1 MQKPAS
7 PTLLGDQ
14 AVLHVRAGKLLKGL
28 LIDFTPTANAVHLQ
42 LESEPTQGPIEVNV
56 SDLKAIYYVRS
67 LSGNKQYKKKR
78 YFGSVSEDQALPG
91 RARGLGASED
101 PALSHPHG
109 PPIKIETKGKRI
121 MVRFKDGEILCG
133 FVEGELP
140 WKDGF
145 LTLPDPNLKGFF
157 IFPADPE
164 GNNTKVFVVTTAVED
179 VRRL

>member
-1 MQKPAS
+1 METAADS
-7 PTLLGDQ
+7 SGTGDQ
-14 AVLHVRAGKLLKGL
+14 AVLHLRAGKLKKGL
-28 LIDFTPTANAVHLQ
+28 LFGFTPTANTVRLQ
-42 LESEPTQGPIEVNV
+42 LESDPAKAPIEVSL

-78 YFGSVSEDQALPG
+78 YFGTGSE
-91 RARGLGASED
+91 
-101 PALSHPHG
+101 HP
-109 PPIKIETKGKRI
+109 EGKRI

-133 FVEGELP
+133 FIEGDLP

-145 LTLPDPNLKGFF
+145 LTSTDPNLKGFF
-157 IFPADPE
+157 INPADPE

>member
-1 MQKPAS
+1 MQKPADPS
-7 PTLLGDQ
+7 MSEDH
-14 AVLHVRAGKLLKGL
+14 AVLHLRAGKLLKGL
-28 LIDFTPTANAVHLQ
+28 LTGFTPTVDTVRLQ
-42 LESEPTQGPIEVNV
+42 LETEPAKAAIEVKV

-78 YFGSVSEDQALPG
+78 YFGSVSENQASPV

-133 FVEGELP
+133 FIEGELP

>member
-1 MQKPAS
+1 MQN
-7 PTLLGDQ
+7 PTESSSSGEQ

-28 LIDFTPTANAVHLQ
+28 LTGFTPTAETVHLQ
-42 LESEPTQGPIEVNV
+42 LESEASRPPIEVRV

-67 LSGNKQYKKKR
+67 FSGNKHYKKKR
-78 YFGSVSEDQALPG
+78 YFGAMEG
-91 RARGLGASED
+91 
-101 PALSHPHG
+101 
-109 PPIKIETKGKRI
+109 KGKRI

-133 FVEGELP
+133 FIDGELP

-145 LTLPDPNLKGFF
+145 LTSPDPSLKGFF
-157 IFPADPE
+157 MQPADPE

>member
-1 MQKPAS
+1 MQN
-7 PTLLGDQ
+7 PTESSLSGEQ

-28 LIDFTPTANAVHLQ
+28 LTGFTPTAETVHLQ
-42 LESEPTQGPIEVNV
+42 LESEPARPPIEVRV

-67 LSGNKQYKKKR
+67 FAGNKQYKKKR
-78 YFGSVSEDQALPG
+78 YFGAASEEQALPV

-101 PALSHPHG
+101 PALSRPHG
-109 PPIKIETKGKRI
+109 SPKPIVPKGKRI

-133 FVEGELP
+133 FIEGELP

-145 LTLPDPNLKGFF
+145 LTSPDPSLKGFF
-157 IFPADPE
+157 MQPADPE

>member
-1 MQKPAS
+1 MMQTAEDSSQP
-7 PTLLGDQ
+7 GEQ
-14 AVLHVRAGKLLKGL
+14 AVIHLRAGQLQKGL
-28 LIDFTPTANAVHLQ
+28 LIGFTPMANTVRLQ
-42 LESEPTQGPIEVNV
+42 LESDPAKAPIEVKV
-56 SDLKAIYYVRS
+56 SDLKAIYYVRT

-78 YFGSVSEDQALPG
+78 YFGSTSEDRASPV

-101 PALSHPHG
+101 PVMPHPHG
-109 PPIKIETKGKRI
+109 PPIPKGKRI

-133 FVEGELP
+133 FIEGDLP

-145 LTLPDPNLKGFF
+145 LTLSNPGLKGFF
-157 IFPADPE
+157 IYPADPE

>member
-1 MQKPAS
+1 MEKPTES
-7 PTLLGDQ
+7 NLSGDQ

-28 LIDFTPTANAVHLQ
+28 IIGFTPTAETVHLQ
-42 LESEPTQGPIEVNV
+42 IESEPAQSPIEVRV

-67 LSGNKQYKKKR
+67 LAGNKQYKKKR
-78 YFGSVSEDQALPG
+78 YFGVAEG
-91 RARGLGASED
+91 
-101 PALSHPHG
+101 
-109 PPIKIETKGKRI
+109 KGKRV

-133 FVEGELP
+133 FVEGEFP

-145 LTLPDPNLKGFF
+145 LASADPDLKGFF
-157 IFPADPE
+157 VFPADPE

>member
-1 MQKPAS
+1 MQKRADS
-7 PTLLGDQ
+7 SMSENR
-14 AVLHVRAGKLLKGL
+14 AVLHLRRRKILKGFL
-28 LIDFTPTANAVHLQ
+28 TDFTPTAYTVHLR
-42 LESEPTQGPIEVNV
+42 LESEPVATPIEVKI
-56 SDLKAIYYVRS
+56 SDLKAIYYVRT

-78 YFGSVSEDQALPG
+78 YFGTTSEGQASPV

-109 PPIKIETKGKRI
+109 PPNLKGKRI

-133 FVEGELP
+133 FIEGELP

-145 LTLPDPNLKGFF
+145 LTSSDPNLKGFF
-157 IFPADPE
+157 IYPADSE
-164 GNNTKVFVVTTAVED
+164 GNNTKIFVVTMSVED

>member
-7 PTLLGDQ
+7 PTLLGDR

-56 SDLKAIYYVRS
+56 TDLKAIYYVRS

-78 YFGSVSEDQALPG
+78 YFGS
-91 RARGLGASED
+91 
-101 PALSHPHG
+101 
-109 PPIKIETKGKRI
+109 IEMKGKRI

-133 FVEGELP
+133 FIEGELP

-145 LTLPDPNLKGFF
+145 LTSPDKNLKGFF

>member
-1 MQKPAS
+1 MQKPMR
-7 PTLLGDQ
+7 PTLPEER

-28 LIDFTPTANAVHLQ
+28 LTDFTPTADTVHLQ
-42 LESEPTQGPIEVNV
+42 SETEPGKAPIEVKV
-56 SDLKAIYYVRS
+56 ADLKAIYYVRS
-67 LSGNKQYKKKR
+67 LTGNKQYKKKR
-78 YFGSVSEDQALPG
+78 YFGSVSEDRALPV

-101 PALSHPHG
+101 PVLSHPHG
-109 PPIKIETKGKRI
+109 PQNPINTKGKRI

-133 FVEGELP
+133 FIDGELP

-145 LTLPDPNLKGFF
+145 LTATDPNLKGFF
-157 IFPADPE
+157 IYPADPA

>member
-1 MQKPAS
+1 MQKPADPS
-7 PTLLGDQ
+7 MSEDH
-14 AVLHVRAGKLLKGL
+14 AVLHLRAGKLLKGL
-28 LIDFTPTANAVHLQ
+28 LTGFTPTADTVRLQ
-42 LESEPTQGPIEVNV
+42 PETEPAKAAMEVKV

-78 YFGSVSEDQALPG
+78 YFGSA
-91 RARGLGASED
+91 
-101 PALSHPHG
+101 
-109 PPIKIETKGKRI
+109 ETKGKRI

-133 FVEGELP
+133 FIEGELP

>member
-1 MQKPAS
+1 MQKPADPS
-7 PTLLGDQ
+7 LSEDR
-14 AVLHVRAGKLLKGL
+14 AVLHLRAGKLLKGL
-28 LIDFTPTANAVHLQ
+28 LSGFTPTADTVRLQ
-42 LESEPTQGPIEVNV
+42 FETEPAKAAIEVKV

-78 YFGSVSEDQALPG
+78 YFGS
-91 RARGLGASED
+91 
-101 PALSHPHG
+101 
-109 PPIKIETKGKRI
+109 IETKGKRI

-133 FVEGELP
+133 FIEGELP

-145 LTLPDPNLKGFF
+145 LTLSDPDLKGFF

-164 GNNTKVFVVTTAVED
+164 SNNTKVFVVTTAVED

>member
-1 MQKPAS
+1 MPEPKS
-7 PTLLGDQ
+7 SSSGDQ
-14 AVLHVRAGKLLKGL
+14 AVLHLRAGKLLKGL
-28 LIDFTPTANAVHLQ
+28 LTGFTPTGDTLFLQ
-42 LESEPTQGPIEVNV
+42 LESEPSKPPITVKV

-78 YFGSVSEDQALPG
+78 YFGSA
-91 RARGLGASED
+91 
-101 PALSHPHG
+101 
-109 PPIKIETKGKRI
+109 ETKGKRM

-133 FVEGELP
+133 FVEGDLP

-145 LTLPDPNLKGFF
+145 LTATDPNLKGFF
-157 IFPADPE
+157 IYPADPE

>member
-1 MQKPAS
+1 MQKPADPS
-7 PTLLGDQ
+7 MSEDP
-14 AVLHVRAGKLLKGL
+14 AVLHLRAGKLLKGL
-28 LIDFTPTANAVHLQ
+28 LTGFTPTAKTVRLQ
-42 LESEPTQGPIEVNV
+42 LEAEPAKAPIEVKI

-78 YFGSVSEDQALPG
+78 YFGS
-91 RARGLGASED
+91 
-101 PALSHPHG
+101 
-109 PPIKIETKGKRI
+109 IEIKGKRI

-133 FVEGELP
+133 FIEGDLP

-145 LTLPDPNLKGFF
+145 LTSTDPNLKGFF
-157 IFPADPE
+157 INPADPD